1 MELRTAK
8 ARAQG
13 SLEAVICI
21 MLVNRKCDLAQP
33 EKLWERLAASYDAV
47 ERANADILEYCGAR

>member
-1 MELRTAK
+1 
-8 ARAQG
+8 
-13 SLEAVICI
+13 
-21 MLVNRKCDLAQP
+21 MLVNLKCDLAQP